1 MRASRGVAHGCTVD
15 RRADLGVARGRERDE
30 HLERAL
36 GREREHP
43 RAHAESVRSTPAARE
58 PDHGFGGD
66 PVGILGDPV
75 LAAPVASPAVESAS
89 GTLFVILVIAFLAPL
104 AAGFTTK
111 LMMPA
116 LVFEI
121 FLGVIVGPSVLGL
134 VKITDP
140 ISLLSDLGLSALI
153 FLAGFE
159 LDLQRVRGRPLELA
173 TTGWLLSIV
182 LGVAAGFALQA
193 FGVIQTE
200 LYVGLALTTTAL
212 GTLLPIIRDSGLLPT
227 KFGTQVLAIGSLG
240 EFGPIIAIAV
250 VLSGASAG
258 REALSLLVFV
268 AVAVGGL
275 LLASRFHSTRF
286 QQVLGSTL
294 RSSGQVYIRL
304 AVVLIAVMAFVAN
317 ELGLDFLLGAFTAGV
332 LYRIFLLADAD
343 AREREVVESKLEA
356 VTFGYLIP
364 IFFVV
369 TGVRFN
375 LESLGSP
382 TALLKIPLF
391 LGLFLVV
398 RGLPI
403 LLYRR
408 EIPDGRERWGLALLS
423 ATGLPLVVAI
433 TTIGVAAGQMRSSTE
448 AGLIAAAMLSVVIY
462 PMIGMRLAPRATPA
476 ATPVVDEAT

>member
-1 MRASRGVAHGCTVD
+1 MLPS
-15 RRADLGVARGRERDE
+15 
-30 HLERAL
+30 
-36 GREREHP
+36 
-43 RAHAESVRSTPAARE
+43 
-58 PDHGFGGD
+58 
-66 PVGILGDPV
+66 
-75 LAAPVASPAVESAS
+75 
-89 GTLFVILVIAFLAPL
+89 
-104 AAGFTTK
+104 
-111 LMMPA
+111 

-121 FLGVIVGPSVLGL
+121 FLGIIVGPSVLGL
-134 VKITDP
+134 VKISDP

-173 TTGWLLSIV
+173 GAGWFLSV
-182 LGVAAGFALQA
+182 GLGILVAFALQA
-193 FGVIQTE
+193 LGVIMTE
-200 LYVGLALTTTAL
+200 VYVGLALTTTAL
-212 GTLLPIIRDSGLLPT
+212 GTLLPIVRDAGLLPT
-227 KFGTQVLAIGSLG
+227 RFGTHVLAIGSLG

-250 VLSGASAG
+250 VLSGASPL
-258 REALSLLVFV
+258 RSALSLLVFV
-268 AVAVGGL
+268 VIAIAGL
-275 LLASRFHSTRF
+275 IFAARFHSTRF

-304 AVVLIAVMAFVAN
+304 AVVLIAVMAFVAD

-343 AREREVVESKLEA
+343 ARERETVESKLEA
-356 VTFGYLIP
+356 VTFGYLVP

-369 TGVRFN
+369 TGVRFD
-375 LESLGSP
+375 LDSLGSV
-382 TALLKIPLF
+382 TAMLKLPLF

-408 EIPDGRERWGLALLS
+408 EIPDGRERRALALLS

-462 PMIGMRLAPRATPA
+462 PVLGMRLAPRATPS
-476 ATPVVDEAT
+476 ATPVVDEE